1 MMKKLMGMILAVM
14 LLTISTACADSAVDV
29 IMNTGT
35 TQAFTDEAVS
45 AEDLETI
52 LRAGLSTES
61 AINQQPWFFVAVTN
75 PEIMQ
80 EIAGSGMG
88 GFTPPAGTGDKPEG
102 APEGGTDGFPGG
114 FPGGAP
120 EGATE
125 GMPQNAPGGEMPAA
139 PSFGGGSAKASLG
152 DSPAAIIIYKNDASK
167 SPDASFDCGLATQNM
182 VIAASSLGYGV
193 KIVSS
198 PTRTLNGENH
208 DALCEKLGVDPSMQ
222 AVAVLLIGK
231 ADSSVDATSG
241 ATTREA
247 LETKTSIIE

>member
-1 MMKKLMGMILAVM
+1 MKKLMGIVLTMM
-14 LLTISTACADSAVDV
+14 LLAGSAACADSAVDV

-45 AEDLETI
+45 AADLETI
-52 LRAGLSTES
+52 LRAGLSAES

-75 PEIMQ
+75 PEVLK
-80 EIAGSGMG
+80 EIGGSGMG

-102 APEGGTDGFPGG
+102 APGGD
-114 FPGGAP
+114 
-120 EGATE
+120 
-125 GMPQNAPGGEMPAA
+125 MPAA

-152 DSPAAIIIYKNDASK
+152 DSPAAIIIYKNDGSK

-198 PTRTLNGENH
+198 PTRTLDGENH
-208 DALCEKLGVDPSMQ
+208 DALCEKLGVDSSMQ

-247 LETKTSIIE
+247 LESKTNIIE

>member
-1 MMKKLMGMILAVM
+1 MMKKLIGMVLAMM
-14 LLTISTACADSAVDV
+14 LLTVSAAYADSAVDV

-45 AEDLETI
+45 AGDLETI

-75 PEIMQ
+75 AEIMK

-88 GFTPPAGTGDKPEG
+88 GFTPPAGSGEKPEG
-102 APEGGTDGFPGG
+102 APAGGSEG

-120 EGATE
+120 EG
-125 GMPQNAPGGEMPAA
+125 MPQGAPGGDMPAA
-139 PSFGGGSAKASLG
+139 PSFGGGSAKALLG
-152 DSPAAIIIYKNDASK
+152 DSPAAIIIYRSGASK

-231 ADSSVDATSG
+231 ADGSVDATSG
-241 ATTREA
+241 ATTRET
-247 LETKTSIIE
+247 LEAKTSIID

>member
-1 MMKKLMGMILAVM
+1 MKRFLGMILAAVLFM
-14 LLTISTACADSAVDV
+14 VSTAMAESAVDV
-29 IMNTGT
+29 IMSTGT
-35 TQAFTDEAVS
+35 TQAFTDEAVPS
-45 AEDLETI
+45 EDLKTI

-75 PEIMQ
+75 PEIMK
-80 EIAGSGMG
+80 EIAGSGMNGFSAPADMGKKPEGFQG
-88 GFTPPAGTGDKPEG
+88 GKPEG
-102 APEGGTDGFPGG
+102 APSDL
-114 FPGGAP
+114 PGGAG
-120 EGATE
+120 EGSPA
-125 GMPQNAPGGEMPAA
+125 GERPAA
-139 PSFGGGSAKASLG
+139 PPTGGSGAKASLG
-152 DSPAAIIIYKNDASK
+152 DSPAAVIVYKNSSSK

-198 PTRTLNGENH
+198 PTMTLNGENH

-231 ADSSVDATSG
+231 ADSGVDATSG

-247 LETKTSIIE
+247 FETKTSIIE

>member
-1 MMKKLMGMILAVM
+1 MMKRLIGIVLTVMILTVSA
-14 LLTISTACADSAVDV
+14 AYADSAVDV

-52 LRAGLSTES
+52 LRAGLSAES

-75 PEIMQ
+75 PEIMK

-102 APEGGTDGFPGG
+102 APEGFSGG
-114 FPGGAP
+114 FSGGAP
-120 EGATE
+120 EGAPE
-125 GMPQNAPGGEMPAA
+125 GAQGGNMPAA
-139 PSFGGGSAKASLG
+139 PSFGGGAKASLG
-152 DSPAAIIIYKNDASK
+152 DSPAAIIIYRNDASK
-167 SPDASFDCGLATQNM
+167 SPDASFDCGLAAQNM
-182 VIAASSLGYGV
+182 VIAASALGYGV

-247 LETKTSIIE
+247 LETKTSIID

>member
-1 MMKKLMGMILAVM
+1 MKRFLGIILTVM
-14 LLTISTACADSAVDV
+14 LLTASGAFADSAVDV

-35 TQAFTDEAVS
+35 TQAFTDEAVP

-52 LRAGLSTES
+52 LRAGLSAES

-75 PEIMQ
+75 TEIMQ

-88 GFTPPAGTGDKPEG
+88 GFTPPAGFGEKPEG
-102 APEGGTDGFPGG
+102 APEGGAEG

-120 EGATE
+120 EGAPA
-125 GMPQNAPGGEMPAA
+125 GDMPAA
-139 PSFGGGSAKASLG
+139 PSFGGSAKASLG

-167 SPDASFDCGLATQNM
+167 SPDASFDCGLAAQNM
-182 VIAASSLGYGV
+182 VIAASALGYGV

-231 ADSSVDATSG
+231 ADGSVDATSG

-247 LETKTSIIE
+247 FETKTSIIE

>member
-1 MMKKLMGMILAVM
+1 MKKWTGMILAVM
-14 LLTISTACADSAVDV
+14 ILMASAAYADSAVDV
-29 IMNTGT
+29 IMKTGT
-35 TQAFTDEAVS
+35 TQSFADEAVS

-52 LRAGLSTES
+52 LRAGLSAES

-75 PEIMQ
+75 KEIMQ
-80 EIAGSGMG
+80 EIAGSGMV
-88 GFTPPAGTGDKPEG
+88 GFTPPAGMGDKPEG
-102 APEGGTDGFPGG
+102 APEGGADSFQGG

-120 EGATE
+120 DGAPE
-125 GMPQNAPGGEMPAA
+125 GMPQNAPGGDMPAA

-152 DSPAAIIIYKNDASK
+152 DSPAAIIIYKNAGSK

-198 PTRTLNGENH
+198 PTRTLNGDNH

>member
-1 MMKKLMGMILAVM
+1 MEADVMKRVMAMILAVM
-14 LLTISTACADSAVDV
+14 LLSASSAFADSAVDV

-35 TQAFTDEAVS
+35 TQAFTDEPVPA
-45 AEDLETI
+45 ADLETI

-61 AINQQPWFFVAVTN
+61 AINQQPWYFVAVTN
-75 PEIMQ
+75 PEIMA

-88 GFTPPAGTGDKPEG
+88 FALPAGAGERPEG
-102 APEGGTDGFPGG
+102 APEGKPDG

-120 EGATE
+120 
-125 GMPQNAPGGEMPAA
+125 GGDRPAA
-139 PSFGGGSAKASLG
+139 PAGGSGAKAALG
-152 DSPAAIIIYKNDASK
+152 DSPAAIIIYKNNSSK
-167 SPDASFDCGLATQNM
+167 SPDASFDCGLAAQNM
-182 VIAASSLGYGV
+182 VIAASALGYGV

-198 PTRTLNGENH
+198 PTMTLNGENH

-231 ADSSVDATSG
+231 ADTGVDGTTG

-247 LETKTSIIE
+247 FESKVSIIE

>member
-1 MMKKLMGMILAVM
+1 MKRFLALLISGLML
-14 LLTISTACADSAVDV
+14 ISCAYADSAVDV
-29 IMNTGT
+29 IMSTGT

-52 LRAGLSTES
+52 LRAGLSAES
-61 AINQQPWFFVAVTN
+61 AINQQPWFFAAVTD
-75 PEIMQ
+75 PEVMK
-80 EIAGSGMG
+80 ELAASGMG
-88 GFTPPAGTGDKPEG
+88 GFTPPAGAGEKPEG
-102 APEGGTDGFPGG
+102 APEGMPGDFPGSAPEG
-114 FPGGAP
+114 APENNSGGAP
-120 EGATE
+120 EGAPA
-125 GMPQNAPGGEMPAA
+125 GDRPAMPQM
-139 PSFGGGSAKASLG
+139 GGGGAKASLG
-152 DSPAAIIIYKNDASK
+152 DSPAAIIIYKSTSSQ

-241 ATTREA
+241 ATARES
-247 LETKTSIIE
+247 LDTKTSVIAP